1 MGTGLRLR
9 ARDAKENP
17 AKVLAMVLFI
27 MFIISALLLL
37 FLALLL
43 YRLELSEA
51 VVKVAVIVIYII
63 TGLTG
68 GILMGKKIRD
78 KKFLWGFVAGTVY
91 FGILFAVSL
100 IIKDFGGKLFP
111 GKITFNVFSDN
122 DNWEVILNFDRL
134 EFDVEVS
141 PNFKIPSKY
150 KRMY

>member
-100 IIKDFGGKLFP
+100 IIKEGAGIEPWYGRCDADDFDGTLEERAYENAVEP
-111 GKITFNVFSDN
+111 EQTFEASYS
-122 DNWEVILNFDRL
+122 IRYL
-134 EFDVEVS
+134 
-141 PNFKIPSKY
+141 
-150 KRMY
+150 

>member
-17 AKVLAMVLFI
+17 AKVLAMVVFI

-37 FLALLL
+37 LLALLL

-68 GILMGKKIRD
+68 GILMGKRSGIKSSSGD
-78 KKFLWGFVAGTVY
+78 LWQERF
-91 FGILFAVSL
+91 I
-100 IIKDFGGKLFP
+100 
-111 GKITFNVFSDN
+111 
-122 DNWEVILNFDRL
+122 L
-134 EFDVEVS
+134 EFCL
-141 PNFKIPSKY
+141 PSH
-150 KRMY
+150 

>member
-37 FLALLL
+37 LLALLL

-78 KKFLWGFVAGTVY
+78 KKFLWGLVAGTVY

-100 IIKDFGGKLFP
+100 IIKGGAGIEPVKM
-111 GKITFNVFSDN
+111 ITTWVLCACAGTAGGMIS
-122 DNWEVILNFDRL
+122 
-134 EFDVEVS
+134 
-141 PNFKIPSKY
+141 
-150 KRMY
+150 

>member
-37 FLALLL
+37 LLALLL

-78 KKFLWGFVAGTVY
+78 TPRICL
-91 FGILFAVSL
+91 
-100 IIKDFGGKLFP
+100 
-111 GKITFNVFSDN
+111 KIFWLACKEPLTM
-122 DNWEVILNFDRL
+122 LC
-134 EFDVEVS
+134 
-141 PNFKIPSKY
+141 IPASI
-150 KRMY
+150 

>member
-37 FLALLL
+37 LLALLL

-100 IIKDFGGKLFP
+100 IIKGGAGIEPAPYGPYAVCSTVELIIKDFQSFFA
-111 GKITFNVFSDN
+111 TFT
-122 DNWEVILNFDRL
+122 
-134 EFDVEVS
+134 
-141 PNFKIPSKY
+141 P
-150 KRMY
+150 

>member
-1 MGTGLRLR
+1 MQ
-9 ARDAKENP
+9 KENP

-78 KKFLWGFVAGTVY
+78 KKVPLGICGRNGLFWNFVCRLTDHKGGAGIEPVKMITTWVLCACAGT
-91 FGILFAVSL
+91 A
-100 IIKDFGGKLFP
+100 GGM
-111 GKITFNVFSDN
+111 IS
-122 DNWEVILNFDRL
+122 
-134 EFDVEVS
+134 
-141 PNFKIPSKY
+141 
-150 KRMY
+150 

>member
-17 AKVLAMVLFI
+17 AKVLAMVVFI

-37 FLALLL
+37 ILALLL

-91 FGILFAVSL
+91 FGILLAVSL
-100 IIKDFGGKLFP
+100 MIIKGGAGIEPVKM
-111 GKITFNVFSDN
+111 ITTWVLCACAGTAGGMIS
-122 DNWEVILNFDRL
+122 
-134 EFDVEVS
+134 
-141 PNFKIPSKY
+141 
-150 KRMY
+150 

>member
-37 FLALLL
+37 LLALLL
-43 YRLELSEA
+43 YRLELSE
-51 VVKVAVIVIYII
+51 AVIVIYII

-100 IIKDFGGKLFP
+100 IIKGGADIEPVKM
-111 GKITFNVFSDN
+111 ITTWVLCACAGTAGGMIS
-122 DNWEVILNFDRL
+122 
-134 EFDVEVS
+134 
-141 PNFKIPSKY
+141 
-150 KRMY
+150 

>member
-27 MFIISALLLL
+27 MFIISASLLL

-51 VVKVAVIVIYII
+51 VVSVAVIVIYII

-100 IIKDFGGKLFP
+100 IIKGGAGIEPVKM
-111 GKITFNVFSDN
+111 ITT
-122 DNWEVILNFDRL
+122 
-134 EFDVEVS
+134 
-141 PNFKIPSKY
+141 
-150 KRMY
+150 

>member
-1 MGTGLRLR
+1 
-9 ARDAKENP
+9 
-17 AKVLAMVLFI
+17 MVVFV

-37 FLALLL
+37 ILALLL

-100 IIKDFGGKLFP
+100 IIKGGAGIEPVKM
-111 GKITFNVFSDN
+111 ITTWVLCACAGTAGGMIS
-122 DNWEVILNFDRL
+122 
-134 EFDVEVS
+134 
-141 PNFKIPSKY
+141 
-150 KRMY
+150 

>member
-37 FLALLL
+37 LLALLL
-43 YRLELSEA
+43 YRLELTEA
-51 VVKVAVIVIYII
+51 VVKMAVIVIYII

-68 GILMGKKIRD
+68 GILM
-78 KKFLWGFVAGTVY
+78 AGTVY

-100 IIKDFGGKLFP
+100 IIKGGAGIEPVKM
-111 GKITFNVFSDN
+111 ITTWVLCACAGTAGGMIS
-122 DNWEVILNFDRL
+122 
-134 EFDVEVS
+134 
-141 PNFKIPSKY
+141 
-150 KRMY
+150 

>member
-1 MGTGLRLR
+1 LGTGLRLR

-37 FLALLL
+37 LLALLL

-78 KKFLWGFVAGTVY
+78 KKFLWGFVAG
-91 FGILFAVSL
+91 ILFAVSL
-100 IIKDFGGKLFP
+100 IIKGGAGIEPVKM
-111 GKITFNVFSDN
+111 ITTWVLCACAGTAGGMIS
-122 DNWEVILNFDRL
+122 
-134 EFDVEVS
+134 
-141 PNFKIPSKY
+141 
-150 KRMY
+150 

>member
-1 MGTGLRLR
+1 M
-9 ARDAKENP
+9 
-17 AKVLAMVLFI
+17 KVWRWRIGNRIEIKGERCKGKPGKSAGNGSFI

-100 IIKDFGGKLFP
+100 IIKGGAGIEPVKM
-111 GKITFNVFSDN
+111 ITTWVLCACAGTAGGMIS
-122 DNWEVILNFDRL
+122 
-134 EFDVEVS
+134 
-141 PNFKIPSKY
+141 
-150 KRMY
+150 